1 MSTRNWIA
9 VGLTIVSLALL
20 IPGLRS
26 DALTITATMP
36 LLKKPLYDETQ
47 SILRA
52 ARRLYDSK
60 NYFVAGLVI
69 FFSLVVP
76 AIKVLL
82 LGFILKAKSP
92 ATRYRVYLFTRS
104 ISKWAMAD
112 VFAVGVFIAFM
123 AGNAIDNL
131 DAKLHPGY
139 YFFIA
144 YCLVSNLAFQF
155 LHVDPPPKDGGH
167 IGGKIIS
174 AGNTADTS
182 PA

>member
-20 IPGLRS
+20 VPGLRS

-36 LLKKPLYDETQ
+36 LFKKPLFEETQ

-60 NYFVAGLVI
+60 NYFVAGLVV
-69 FFSLVVP
+69 FFSVVVP
-76 AIKVLL
+76 FIKAALL
-82 LGFILKAKSP
+82 LAIFAARSQAVKHRI
-92 ATRYRVYLFTRS
+92 YLFTRS

-123 AGNAIDNL
+123 AGNALDNL

-139 YFFIA
+139 YYFVA

-155 LHVDPPPKDGGH
+155 LYVAPPST
-167 IGGKIIS
+167 S
-174 AGNTADTS
+174 ADSTAGTS